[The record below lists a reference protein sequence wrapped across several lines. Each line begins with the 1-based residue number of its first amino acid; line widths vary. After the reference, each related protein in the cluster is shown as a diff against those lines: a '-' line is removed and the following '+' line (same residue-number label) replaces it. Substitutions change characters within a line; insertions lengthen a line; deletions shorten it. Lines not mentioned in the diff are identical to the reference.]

1 MREKILELLDA
12 WQEAFGGQKGR
23 YPQYY
28 VAYDELRVHAQNP
41 SSFCFSCIVA
51 IFLWLHV
58 CGHLFVFVDIV
69 PGQLLA
75 C

>member
-1 MREKILELLDA
+1 VREKILELLDA

-41 SSFCFSCIVA
+41 SCLSV
-51 IFLWLHV
+51 
-58 CGHLFVFVDIV
+58 
-69 PGQLLA
+69 LA
-75 C
+75 AL